1 MDTNQSNHLQS
12 ILSHP
17 FTDTLIGIKA
27 RQLCR
32 RSGFSRSD
40 YDDLRQ
46 DMRLYLIEKAH
57 RFDPVRGNVEAFVTN
72 ALNTW
77 VAMQLRYRK
86 REKRRESYK
95 AVSLERTPVK
105 CNGDITSLGAV
116 LLEEDGGRRTQTYPI
131 SPIEQF
137 ELREAIEHVMQG
149 LEPDERALLTPV
161 AEHGVA
167 SAARTLGVSR
177 RQVDNAMA
185 RIRQRFEKAGL
196 GRN

>member
-1 MDTNQSNHLQS
+1 MASSRDIVSN
-12 ILSHP
+12 P
-17 FTDTLIGIKA
+17 FTVTLIRIKA

-32 RSGFSRSD
+32 RSGFSPSD

-57 RFDPVRGNVEAFVTN
+57 RFDPQRGNIEAFVTN

-95 AVSLERTPVK
+95 AVSLERTPVE
-105 CNGDITSLGAV
+105 CGGDVTSLGNV
-116 LLEEDGGRRTQTYPI
+116 LLEEDGGRRTQSYPI
-131 SPIEQF
+131 SPIESF
-137 ELREAIEHVMQG
+137 ELREAIEHAMQG
-149 LEPDERALLTPV
+149 LAPNDRALLAHV
-161 AEHGVA
+161 SEYGVA
-167 SAARTLGVSR
+167 SAARAFGISR

-185 RIRQRFEKAGL
+185 RIRDCFEKAGL
-196 GRN
+196 GHD